1 MKRRVNEMWGRKER
15 KEIRAVISEWGEA
28 SGPRMNGCSRGFVR
42 CLPRSSG
49 SGPSTPSR
57 LAASSTAQTGKVRRV
72 GKLILIRPI
81 LVGQA
86 PPQNFLSKKTK
97 TGDIV
102 HRVRVHPLRRS
113 RMPDIRQGPKA
124 TVREGG
130 DQYLTM
136 SSREDNKL

>member
-1 MKRRVNEMWGRKER
+1 M
-15 KEIRAVISEWGEA
+15 AVPGA
-28 SGPRMNGCSRGFVR
+28 SFGAFPGPRGQARLRPVVWR
-42 CLPRSSG
+42 RLPQ
-49 SGPSTPSR
+49 P
-57 LAASSTAQTGKVRRV
+57 QTGKVRRV

-97 TGDIV
+97 TCDIV
-102 HRVRVHPLRRS
+102 HCVRVHPLREVS

-130 DQYLTM
+130 ISTLPCRQGKTI
-136 SSREDNKL
+136 SCREALDKG